1 MATGINLAQFTF
13 AGTAQLDEV
22 FGYFQAAGPVQINR
36 LILVAQVGAVGGN
49 IVVALIDGDG
59 EELGRITMAS
69 ATSYQASNLASLITL
84 ARGDVVRA
92 KFVEIDAGVA
102 QYFTLSVI
110 GATAEY
116 PSGPC
121 CCGPCAPVCGAGWGY
136 WGGGCC

>member
-1 MATGINLAQFTF
+1 MATGINLATFTY
-13 AGTAQLDEV
+13 AGLAQLDEV

-36 LILVAQVGAVGGN
+36 LIITAQTPATGGN
-49 IVVALIDGDG
+49 VVVALVDGDG
-59 EELGRITMAS
+59 VELGRVVMMS

-92 KFVEIDAGVA
+92 KFVEVDGGVA
-102 QYFTLSVI
+102 SFFTLAVI

-121 CCGPCAPVCGAGWGY
+121 CCGPAYCCG
-136 WGGGCC
+136 